1 MSWDDVADVI
11 DKMTEQ
17 PPNSELYLRPAV
29 KDLAEKF
36 VAEMRALRFP
46 TPRVL
51 ADESFNISFEW
62 SKKLRLVITATG
74 ADLRIVEDAQ
84 E

>member
-1 MSWDDVADVI
+1 
-11 DKMTEQ
+11 
-17 PPNSELYLRPAV
+17 
-29 KDLAEKF
+29 
-36 VAEMRALRFP
+36 
-46 TPRVL
+46 VL